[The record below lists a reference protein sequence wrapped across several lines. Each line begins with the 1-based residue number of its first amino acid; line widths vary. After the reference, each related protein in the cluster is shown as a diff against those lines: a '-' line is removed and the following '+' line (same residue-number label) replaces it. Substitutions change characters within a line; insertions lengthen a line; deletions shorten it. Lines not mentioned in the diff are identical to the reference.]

1 MSKIMSNSTAEI
13 SSEIASEIAFNEIYT
28 RHIGGE
34 QFAYRARYTPGKAVV
49 WSAQVFE
56 NGDLKGEPS
65 GSIIDNDLTG
75 NALREYVASYIEG
88 IIERG
93 IGIAE

>member
-1 MSKIMSNSTAEI
+1 MREI
-13 SSEIASEIAFNEIYT
+13 IINDNYT
-28 RHIGGE
+28 RRVGGE
-34 QFAYRARYTPGKAVV
+34 QFSYRVSYTPGETVEWTAR
-49 WSAQVFE
+49 VFE

-65 GSIIDNDLTG
+65 GTIVDNTLQDE
-75 NALREYVASYIEG
+75 ALRQYIIGYLEG

>member
-1 MSKIMSNSTAEI
+1 MSGIT
-13 SSEIASEIAFNEIYT
+13 SSEIVFNDVYT
-28 RHIGGE
+28 RHVGGE
-34 QFAYRARYTPGKAVV
+34 LFAYHAKYRPGKTVT
-49 WSAQVFE
+49 WSAQIFE

-65 GSIIDNDLTG
+65 GIIVDNYLAGD
-75 NALREYVASYIEG
+75 ALRQYVISYIEG

>member
-1 MSKIMSNSTAEI
+1 MIFQESIMSETITFEDV
-13 SSEIASEIAFNEIYT
+13 YT
-28 RHIGGE
+28 RRVSGE
-34 QFAYRARYTPGKAVV
+34 QFAYRAHYNTGKSVEWA
-49 WSAQVFE
+49 AQVFE

-65 GSIIDNDLTG
+65 GTIADNNFTG
-75 NALREYVASYIEG
+75 DALRQYVISYIEG

>member
-1 MSKIMSNSTAEI
+1 MREI
-13 SSEIASEIAFNEIYT
+13 VINDNYT
-28 RHIGGE
+28 RRVGGE
-34 QFAYRARYTPGKAVV
+34 QFSYRVCYTPGETVE
-49 WSAQVFE
+49 WSARVFE

-65 GSIIDNDLTG
+65 GTIVDNVLKDE
-75 NALREYVASYIEG
+75 ALRQYIIGYLEG

>member
-1 MSKIMSNSTAEI
+1 M
-13 SSEIASEIAFNEIYT
+13 SEINFNDNYT
-28 RHIGGE
+28 RRVSGE
-34 QFAYRARYTPGKAVV
+34 LFSYHVQYTPGKTVE

-56 NGDLKGEPS
+56 NGDLKGQPS
-65 GSIIDNDLTG
+65 GTIVDNELE
-75 NALREYVASYIEG
+75 NEALRQYIIGYLEG

>member
-1 MSKIMSNSTAEI
+1 MSEI
-13 SSEIASEIAFNEIYT
+13 TSSEIVFNDVYT
-28 RHIGGE
+28 RRVGGE
-34 QFAYRARYTPGKAVV
+34 LFAYHAKYRPGTTVD

-65 GSIIDNDLTG
+65 GTIVDNELAGD
-75 NALREYVASYIEG
+75 ALRQYVISYIEG

>member
-1 MSKIMSNSTAEI
+1 MSKSI
-13 SSEIASEIAFNEIYT
+13 SRIVSEIRSEIAFNDVYT

-34 QFAYRARYTPGKAVV
+34 QFAYRARYTPGKTVE
-49 WSAQVFE
+49 WSAQIFE

-65 GSIIDNDLTG
+65 GSIVDNDLTD
-75 NALREYVASYIEG
+75 NALREYVVSYIEG

>member
-1 MSKIMSNSTAEI
+1 MSKIMSQTMPEI
-13 SSEIASEIAFNEIYT
+13 RSEIAFNDVYI

-34 QFAYRARYTPGKAVV
+34 QFAYRARYTLGKTVE

-65 GSIIDNDLTG
+65 GSIIDNDLAG

>member
-1 MSKIMSNSTAEI
+1 MREI
-13 SSEIASEIAFNEIYT
+13 VINDNYT
-28 RHIGGE
+28 RRVGGE
-34 QFAYRARYTPGKAVV
+34 QFSYRVSYIPGGTVE
-49 WSAQVFE
+49 WSARVFE

-65 GSIIDNDLTG
+65 GTIVDNVLKDE
-75 NALREYVASYIEG
+75 ALRQYIIGYLEG

>member
-1 MSKIMSNSTAEI
+1 MSKIMSKIMSETRPEI
-13 SSEIASEIAFNEIYT
+13 TFTDVYT

-34 QFAYRARYTPGKAVV
+34 QFAYRARYTPGKTVE

-56 NGDLKGEPS
+56 NGELKGEPS
-65 GSIIDNDLTG
+65 GSIVYNDLAD
-75 NALREYVASYIEG
+75 NALREYVVSYIEG